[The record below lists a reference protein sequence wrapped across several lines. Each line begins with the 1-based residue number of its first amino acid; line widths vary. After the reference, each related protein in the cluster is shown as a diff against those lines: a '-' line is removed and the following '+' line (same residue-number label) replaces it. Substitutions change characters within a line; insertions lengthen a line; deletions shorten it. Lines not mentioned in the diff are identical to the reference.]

1 MIEQV
6 FDDEIAERRSAVT
19 DEERQRQMDF
29 ILNQQAQF
37 VTNMQKLEEADTQAN
52 KRIDRLERVLKLAL
66 RAGLRE
72 RKERRESIKALT
84 ASQADT
90 DRKLDALIDSQA
102 HTDQRLDVL
111 IDIVNE
117 GRNGKS

>member
-1 MIEQV
+1 MVEQV
-6 FDDEIAERRSAVT
+6 FGDEIAERRPAVT

-52 KRIDRLERVLKLAL
+52 KRIDRLERILKLAL

-72 RKERRESIKALT
+72 RKERRESTKALT

-90 DRKLDALIDSQA
+90 DRKLDALIASQA

-111 IDIVNE
+111 IDIVSA

>member
-1 MIEQV
+1 
-6 FDDEIAERRSAVT
+6 
-19 DEERQRQMDF
+19 MDF

-37 VTNMQKLEEADTQAN
+37 VTNMQKLEGQQAQFAANMQKLEAADERAN
-52 KRIDRLERVLKLAL
+52 KRIDRLERVLKLVIS
-66 RAGLRE
+66 AGLRE
-72 RKERRESIKALT
+72 RKERRESIKALI
-84 ASQADT
+84 ASQT
-90 DRKLDALIDSQA
+90 

>member
-1 MIEQV
+1 MVEQV

-52 KRIDRLERVLKLAL
+52 KRIDRLERVLELAL
-66 RAGLRE
+66 RTGLRE
-72 RKERRESIKALT
+72 RKERRESTKEAREDIKEIRESLKALI
-84 ASQADT
+84 A
-90 DRKLDALIDSQA
+90 SQA

-111 IDIVNE
+111 IDVVNE

>member
-1 MIEQV
+1 M
-6 FDDEIAERRSAVT
+6 T

-37 VTNMQKLEEADTQAN
+37 AANMQKYEERQALFEERQVQFDANMKRLEEEDARAN
-52 KRIDRLERVLKLAL
+52 KRIDRLERVLKLAI
-66 RAGLRE
+66 RAGRRERNELRE
-72 RKERRESIKALT
+72 SVKALI
-84 ASQADT
+84 A
-90 DRKLDALIDSQA
+90 SQA

-111 IDIVNE
+111 IDIVRK

>member
-1 MIEQV
+1 M
-6 FDDEIAERRSAVT
+6 T
-19 DEERQRQMDF
+19 GEERQRQMDF

-72 RKERRESIKALT
+72 RKERRESTKEAREDIKEIRESLKALI
-84 ASQADT
+84 A
-90 DRKLDALIDSQA
+90 SQA
-102 HTDQRLDVL
+102 HTDQRLDAL
-111 IDIVNE
+111 IDVVNE

>member
-1 MIEQV
+1 MVEQV
-6 FDDEIAERRSAVT
+6 FGDEIAERRSAVT

-72 RKERRESIKALT
+72 RKERRESTKEAREDIKEIRESLKALI
-84 ASQADT
+84 ASQ
-90 DRKLDALIDSQA
+90 S
-102 HTDQRLDVL
+102 HTDQRLNAL
-111 IDIVNE
+111 IDVVNE

>member
-1 MIEQV
+1 MVEQV
-6 FDDEIAERRSAVT
+6 FGDEIAERRSAVT

-66 RAGLRE
+66 RTGLRE
-72 RKERRESIKALT
+72 RKERRESTKEAREDIKEIRESLKALI
-84 ASQADT
+84 ASQT
-90 DRKLDALIDSQA
+90 
-102 HTDQRLDVL
+102 HTDQRLDAL
-111 IDIVNE
+111 IDVVSA

>member
-1 MIEQV
+1 MVEQV
-6 FDDEIAERRSAVT
+6 FGDEIAERRSAVT

-52 KRIDRLERVLKLAL
+52 KRIDRLERILKLAL

-72 RKERRESIKALT
+72 RKERRESNKALT